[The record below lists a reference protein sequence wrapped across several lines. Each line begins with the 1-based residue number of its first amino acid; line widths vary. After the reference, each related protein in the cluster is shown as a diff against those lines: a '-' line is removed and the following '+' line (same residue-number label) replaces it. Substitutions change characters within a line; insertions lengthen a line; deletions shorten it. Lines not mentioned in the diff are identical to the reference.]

1 MARSHSRSLHW
12 SSSGPST
19 ASTSRVSS
27 PAPSLAR
34 QPGGSADTT
43 VSQGVKCAMTK
54 IGMFQTKQ
62 GRMQHRS
69 VQNMNLRRAD

>member
-19 ASTSRVSS
+19 VSTSRVIS

-54 IGMFQTKQ
+54 IGIFQTKQ

-69 VQNMNLRRAD
+69 VQNMNLKRAG

>member
-1 MARSHSRSLHW
+1 MARSPSANLHW
-12 SSSGPST
+12 SSSGPGT
-19 ASTSRVSS
+19 VSTSRVSS
-27 PAPSLAR
+27 PASSWAK